1 MDAILE
7 YPNLTRSQEKMV
19 EILLL
24 LKDIP
29 KSKDKKEIKNQ
40 TLQICKN

>member
-7 YPNLTRSQEKMV
+7 YPNLTRSQEKML
-19 EILLL
+19 EILFL

-40 TLQICKN
+40 TLQICVN